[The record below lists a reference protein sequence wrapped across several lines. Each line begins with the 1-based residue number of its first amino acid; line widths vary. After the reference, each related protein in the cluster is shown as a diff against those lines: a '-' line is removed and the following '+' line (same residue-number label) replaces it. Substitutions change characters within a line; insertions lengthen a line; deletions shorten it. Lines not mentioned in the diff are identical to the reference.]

1 MRITKSPPKNQY
13 SQPPPWVLEFIKE
26 IQNEETCPIEKVAS
40 LCSDFRKREWAYPRG
55 DLYSWIPVLNRF
67 DAILEKIV
75 EDYELKNKVQARPF
89 DSLIFT
95 VLLEVLK
102 FSTYLLKHCA
112 NRSIYNS
119 TTYLEQLLNS
129 SDLEILDATLALL
142 LHIVQKA
149 TISRRGKQ
157 LFSLSQDRL
166 FRFLSFLPQEA
177 TKCGLAQNYESVLFL
192 NDIPASWCGLEFSYY
207 KSSPSAASDA
217 SKAASPA
224 SLPSE
229 GLRVL
234 KLSPEEMSAKSANE
248 LLLQLSN
255 ENQIPEQYAPDLL
268 VSLLLHKNLPDL
280 NKRRLMVRIG
290 LLALSNLVYAHSQAV
305 QSRFMLADPEI
316 TTHLAT
322 LVSVDT
328 KLPQEFKAVVFECF
342 KAFFFR
348 KNMVPS
354 VLASLNVSVS
364 YGLMMNLVRDFS
376 NNLSDEKFDYSRDYV
391 DSFYDF
397 LQFMTTS
404 PLGGNM
410 ACSAGLTS
418 LLGHHLSLKSPR
430 ALYVVSRSVAMLDHL
445 IDGYSMAF
453 PDFSESK
460 GLDLLVDRL
469 QFELEAGLD
478 DVKSGRGNT
487 EIFLNM
493 DYAIPYDRYFLL
505 KNLLKFILHLIQTGG
520 SVVELRNLIDSSLI
534 SSLAFLLDH
543 HEVFGSNLFASAT
556 NIMSTFIHNEPTC
569 YGIIHEKKLSHAFL
583 DAVNRQ
589 ILNSSDAITSIP
601 LAFGAICLNSQGFNL
616 FLEKNPVSHFFSV
629 FLSYNHCKS
638 LTSSDN
644 AAILGTYIDELMR
657 HQPSL
662 KDGIVTMIFEIVDKV
677 SDLLRTFN
685 PLDFIG
691 ATDFPYLVYFETFS
705 SFLENIISNEGHA
718 RNLMSKGLIPHILK
732 LMQIPVLAYGFV
744 DSSAFNTFFVLLHH
758 IIDFDAAE
766 VFRPLLDCIIFNC
779 ENSNVEQSLNSI
791 NVIVNGQLNGQ
802 LVDLQSSESFFQ
814 FTIIGNLISMFS
826 ELFSS
831 YAALK
836 KAGNLPLVQ
845 LFISPSR
852 YAGVFDILCNIKNI
866 STSVDVFLCSQASSD
881 YALCCGSLASIT
893 ADKKEKES
901 LENKKRD
908 LKEDPSFNKFKN
920 IRTNFT
926 QTTYSISKFFTSLT
940 RALGNSSIQ
949 DINEFKGIYKLGSN
963 IALVVDELVG
973 MACNQ
978 ILTREGLPD
987 ELTLHIALMSILD
1000 ASAIIREDDSKVTLT
1015 LLISRIFAGSQ
1026 TLQLLL
1032 QLCERVTTYFALV
1045 NEDITS
1051 RKNRI
1056 LLALSSTL
1064 LNLVLTLTSADFM
1077 SETEKPLNFSLKIQ
1091 LDNNELNDCGSKL
1104 MHLLQAHAFLSMV
1117 KIWQSAADYR
1127 LPYITKALVT
1137 NVLSN
1142 CFQFEEGIKSLSE
1155 NAQSNSAESH
1165 SQSNQ
1170 EKGLQEG
1177 PKLSD
1182 TVNDETLLNLL
1193 IREAPSNMV
1202 VEFNNFKSNL
1212 VKTCVSL
1219 SSYEGDVNQ
1228 SLCDLLYS
1236 GDEVQMNSNLQLDTT
1251 MALVKEI
1258 KFLASLDKAD
1268 SRNSQFGPAVG
1279 LLSLFVSH
1287 DFTQNK
1293 AKNYILEELDFFL
1306 NALESMP
1313 QYFIKDINATWVVS
1327 ILFLLEVLLTNSK
1340 KPDEFEFNSTDCSL
1354 KLIDGSISINY
1365 VSQQKILVCLIKLM
1379 KQYSSNLGVVTS
1391 AMRLTVLITASY
1403 DMVHVF
1409 VDSNGLEA
1417 LFSAMKACAAVCN
1430 EALHIPFISILRR
1443 LLESERV
1450 IELIM
1455 FDDLRNIF
1463 KLQGRAR
1470 KTELLNFIR
1479 TNSEMVLRSPDCFTK
1494 MIKETC
1500 QLAHFAPNA
1509 DHHYLDL
1516 KENLPESYGKDQI
1529 NSDASLMLQTS
1540 SKVVSALL
1548 DEIMETVD
1556 FRRRMQKN
1564 ASAEFKPESDPMY
1577 MHNVFL
1583 LQCLTE
1589 LLSGYDSCKKC
1600 FMEYQPK
1607 RKSSFFSL
1615 SRKYN
1620 SYLVGFFLEKLL
1632 PFGSIRLSEDNEIRK
1647 AFSVSNWA
1655 ISILVFLCAYSNDQQ
1670 TDVVDEIRREVLSCV
1685 LKFYRSSSV
1694 NSESLESYY
1703 CKLLVV
1709 AELCYR
1715 LGDAQTVSQKA
1726 PNHLLRKSQDIN
1738 IKAMIDLGF
1747 IPALTSATSEIDMNY
1762 PVSRKVIRH
1771 ILRPLQLLT
1780 KEAIFLSQTNP
1791 ESLSGNMQEADTDE
1805 SVSDES
1811 EESEGDEPPDL
1822 YRNSVLGIFQG
1833 DIANENNDNYEGSED
1848 DDVYEEMDFE
1858 DEQSGSPGSVVSE
1871 DENDDTMYSDNND
1884 MNIEFMLD
1892 GDQDGSEQE
1901 DTSSYDDDESSH
1913 GDIISIDEE
1922 DIDNSG
1928 EPYEWEDEG
1937 NDTSEY
1943 EHDEEFNDQDEENGS
1958 TTFEAMENAFTEASE
1973 DENDD
1978 EAIDHVSPV
1987 EIDFLD
1993 NEEGSSSEQDEDF
2006 HWEWNADV
2014 PSGAEIISRHG
2025 ALLRDLFPLPGL
2037 SRRVMII
2044 NSGDNARSRSFLN
2057 NRSSE
2062 DILKHP
2068 LLLKNYLSNHEKVA
2082 ELCENLSDLDSHV
2095 SSGAASQRL
2104 LFYLS
2109 MNTSSSDSSSLGWT
2123 ALKNQIHNDPLRAT
2137 SDFTPLFTMQR
2148 WSGIV
2153 SMFFGHAAGSTALR
2167 VTGSVLFGLIP
2178 PALENHNREKE
2189 ESERQSQPQNDE
2201 RSAETVPPV
2210 EQNVNDQNQ
2219 ESNEMEGVTTEQ
2231 AGPAEETTNVDEG
2244 QTINIR
2250 GRDVNVSSLG
2260 IDPTFL
2266 LALPEDMREEI
2277 VFQHIQERHIESI
2290 SDSSRRLD
2298 PSFLEVLPSDI
2309 RDELLFQEA
2318 VQMRLF
2324 DNARNNEGA
2333 DNELEME
2340 GLDEADEADDEQKER
2355 SVKPIKK
2362 VPVPPLLDR
2371 SGILSMIR
2379 LLYIPQHNGKNPFY
2393 DLVVNVSEN
2402 KQQRAEVLGLLLY
2415 VLQEASAST
2424 RSTEKCYKDLT
2435 VRSLNVPQQKEFKKY
2450 HGLLDSLCK
2459 VPVIN
2464 GISSRSLIL
2473 QQSIDL
2479 LSHLSTW
2486 ADHFPS
2492 FFLSMQDF
2500 TGLPYKK
2507 SGSKKSKETNVYK
2520 LAPINV
2526 LLGLLGREEIFGN
2539 TLVMNTFSELLSTL
2553 TRPLLSFYKHQKP
2566 EADVKVS
2573 AGTRD
2578 DSENTD
2584 VSAPKAEGS
2593 SAPGEKKGKK
2603 SLNPP
2608 QITDENLR
2616 LAASLIT
2623 TDSCSSRTF
2632 QNALSVMF
2640 HLCSAPHAKN
2650 IIGKELLRHAQ
2661 EYGNAI
2667 IGDLSGL
2674 CGEIKRGRNENE
2686 LQNALAPFC
2695 PASSNQ
2701 AKLLRCL
2708 KALDYIF
2715 ERRPKREEQSPQNI
2729 VQLLEFYDNLQFVA
2743 LWDVLSDCL
2752 VSMREQSSITHVSTV
2767 LLPLIESLMVI
2778 CRPVYL
2784 DLPEEVCKQIS
2795 PMLER
2800 LKTLFITFTEEHRKI
2815 INMMV
2820 FTTPSLMSGSFSLLV
2835 KNPKVLEFE
2844 NKRNYFSRQLHAE
2857 AAKEQYPPLNINV
2870 RRDQVFLDSYRALH
2884 FKDADEVKYSK
2895 LNIHFRE
2902 EEGVDAGG
2910 VTREWLQVLARQ
2922 MFNPDYALFLPVA
2935 GDATTF
2941 HPNRDSSVN
2950 PDHLSFFKF
2959 TGRIIG
2965 KSVYDGRLLDC
2976 HFSRAVYKH
2985 MLHRSVSVKDI
2996 ESLDPDYCKSLV
3008 WMLNNDITDIITE
3021 EFAVEKDVFGEKT
3034 IVDLIPNGRN
3044 IPVTELN
3051 KHDYVNRMV
3060 DYKLVESVKDQL
3072 QSLLEGFSDIIPP
3085 NLIQIFNEQ
3094 ELELL
3099 ISGLPEIDIDDWRNN
3114 TEYHGYNV
3122 SSPQIQWFWRAVRSF
3137 DEEERAKLL
3146 QFATGTSKVPLNGFK
3161 ELEGMSGFQR
3171 FNIHKSYGSLNR
3183 LPQSHTC
3190 FNQLDLPEYETYE
3203 QLRTM
3208 LLTAINEGSE
3218 GFGFA

>member
-1 MRITKSPPKNQY
+1 MRITKSPSKNPN

-26 IQNEETCPIEKVAS
+26 IQNENTCPFEKVAS
-40 LCSDFRKREWAYPRG
+40 LCSDFRKREWTYPRG

-67 DAILEKIV
+67 DAILEKMV
-75 EDYELKNKVQARPF
+75 EDYGLKTKVQSRPF
-89 DSLIFT
+89 DPLSYT

-119 TTYLEQLLNS
+119 TAYLEQLLNS
-129 SDLEILDATLALL
+129 SELEILDATLGLL

-149 TISRRGKQ
+149 TISKRGKQ

-177 TKCGLAQNYESVLFL
+177 TKSGLAQNYESILFL
-192 NDIPASWCGLEFSYY
+192 DDIPAPWCSLEFSYY
-207 KSSPSAASDA
+207 KSSPSTVSDS
-217 SKAASPA
+217 SKTVSPTP
-224 SLPSE
+224 SPSE

-234 KLSPEEMSAKSANE
+234 KVSQEEMSVKPVHD
-248 LLLQLSN
+248 LLVQLST
-255 ENQIPEQYAPDLL
+255 ENQIPEQYAADLL
-268 VSLLLHKNLPDL
+268 IYLLLHKNLPDL
-280 NKRRLMVRIG
+280 NKRRAMVRIG

-322 LVSVDT
+322 LVSMDT

-354 VLASLNVSVS
+354 VLAALNVSVS

-376 NNLSDEKFDYSRDYV
+376 NNLSDENFEYNREYV

-397 LQFMTTS
+397 LQFMATS

-430 ALYVVSRSVAMLDHL
+430 ALYVVSRSVSMLDHL

-460 GLDLLVDRL
+460 GLDLLVNRL
-469 QFELEAGLD
+469 QYELEAALD

-543 HEVFGSNLFASAT
+543 HELFGSNLFASAT

-569 YGIIHEKKLSHAFL
+569 Y
-583 DAVNRQ
+583 
-589 ILNSSDAITSIP
+589 
-601 LAFGAICLNSQGFNL
+601 
-616 FLEKNPVSHFFSV
+616 
-629 FLSYNHCKS
+629 
-638 LTSSDN
+638 
-644 AAILGTYIDELMR
+644 
-657 HQPSL
+657 
-662 KDGIVTMIFEIVDKV
+662 DKV
-677 SDLLRTFN
+677 CDLLRTFN
-685 PLDFIG
+685 PLDYIG
-691 ATDFPYLVYFETFS
+691 ATDFPYLVFFETFS

-718 RNLMSKGLIPHILK
+718 KNLMSKGIISHILK
-732 LMQIPVLAYGFV
+732 LMQVPVLAYGFV
-744 DSSAFNTFFVLLHH
+744 DSSAFNTLFVLLHH

-766 VFRPLLDCIIFNC
+766 VFRPLLDCIMFNC
-779 ENSNVEQSLNSI
+779 ENSNVEQSLNPI
-791 NVIVNGQLNGQ
+791 NTIVNGQLSGQ
-802 LVDLQSSESFFQ
+802 LVDLQNSEIFFQ

-852 YAGVFDILCNIKNI
+852 YAGVFDILCNIKNL
-866 STSVDVFLCSQASSD
+866 STSVDVFLCSHVSSD
-881 YALCCGSLASIT
+881 YALCCGSLVSVA
-893 ADKKEKES
+893 ADKKEKEN
-901 LENKKRD
+901 LEAKKRD
-908 LKEDPSFNKFKN
+908 LKEDFSFNKFKN

-978 ILTREGLPD
+978 ILNHEGLPD
-987 ELTLHIALMSILD
+987 ELALHVSLMSILD

-1032 QLCERVTTYFALV
+1032 KLSERVISYFALV
-1045 NEDITS
+1045 GEETTP
-1051 RKNRI
+1051 RTNRI

-1064 LNLVLTLTSADFM
+1064 LNLVLILTSADFI
-1077 SETEKPLNFSLKIQ
+1077 SETEKPLNFSLKLQ
-1091 LDNNELNDCGSKL
+1091 LDNNELSDCGAKL
-1104 MHLLQAHAFLSMV
+1104 MHLLQAHSFLTMV
-1117 KIWQSAADYR
+1117 KIWESSADYR

-1155 NAQSNSAESH
+1155 TAQNNLPESHNQSNE
-1165 SQSNQ
+1165 
-1170 EKGLQEG
+1170 EKGS
-1177 PKLSD
+1177 KLSD

-1193 IREAPSNMV
+1193 ISEVPSNMV
-1202 VEFNNFKSNL
+1202 TEFNDFKSRL

-1219 SSYEGDVNQ
+1219 SSFEGDVNQ

-1236 GDEVQMNSNLQLDTT
+1236 GDEVQMNSDLQLDTT
-1251 MALVKEI
+1251 MAMVKEI
-1258 KFLASLDKAD
+1258 KFLSSLDKGD
-1268 SRNSQFGPAVG
+1268 SRIIQFGPAIG

-1293 AKNYILEELDFFL
+1293 AKNYLLEELDFLL
-1306 NALESMP
+1306 NAFESMR
-1313 QYFIKDINATWVVS
+1313 QCFEQDVNATWVVS
-1327 ILFLLEVLLTNSK
+1327 ILFLLEVLLTNSR
-1340 KPDEFEFNSTDCSL
+1340 KPDEFEFNSKDCSL
-1354 KLIDGSISINY
+1354 KLIDGSISINHTA
-1365 VSQQKILVCLIKLM
+1365 QQKILVSLINLM

-1391 AMRLTVLITASY
+1391 AMRLTLLVTASY

-1409 VDSNGLEA
+1409 IDSNGLEI
-1417 LFSAMKACAAVCN
+1417 LFVAMKSCASVCN

-1479 TNSEMVLRSPDCFTK
+1479 TNSEMVLRSPDAFQK

-1509 DHHYLDL
+1509 DHHYLEL
-1516 KENLPESYGKDQI
+1516 KENLPESYSKDQI
-1529 NSDASLMLQTS
+1529 NSDASLMSQTS
-1540 SKVVSALL
+1540 SKVVSSLL

-1556 FRRRMQKN
+1556 SRRKTQKT
-1564 ASAEFKPESDPMY
+1564 ADAEFNPESDPMY
-1577 MHNVFL
+1577 MYNVFL

-1670 TDVVDEIRREVLSCV
+1670 TDVVDELRREVLSCV

-1726 PNHLLRKSQDIN
+1726 PNHLLRKSQDVN

-1791 ESLSGNMQEADTDE
+1791 DSLSGNIQEAETDE
-1805 SVSDES
+1805 SVSDDS

-1833 DIANENNDNYEGSED
+1833 DIANENEDNYEGSED

-1858 DEQSGSPGSVVSE
+1858 DEQSGSPGSVVSD

-1884 MNIEFMLD
+1884 MNIEFMVD
-1892 GDQDGSEQE
+1892 GDQDGSDQE
-1901 DTSSYDDDESSH
+1901 DSSSYDDDESSH

-1922 DIDNSG
+1922 DIDNTG

-1937 NDTSEY
+1937 NETSDF

-1958 TTFEAMENAFTEASE
+1958 TTFEAMENAFTEASD
-1973 DENDD
+1973 DENED

-1993 NEEGSSSEQDEDF
+1993 NEEGSSSEQDEDLR
-2006 HWEWNADV
+2006 WEWNADV
-2014 PSGAEIISRHG
+2014 PSGADIISRHG

-2044 NSGDNARSRSFLN
+2044 NSGDNARSRPFLN

-2068 LLLKNYLSNHEKVA
+2068 LLLRNCLSNQGKA
-2082 ELCENLSDLDSHV
+2082 IELYESLSDLDSHV

-2109 MNTSSSDSSSLGWT
+2109 MDTSTTDSSSVGWT
-2123 ALKNQIHNDPLRAT
+2123 ALKNQTHNDPLRAT
-2137 SDFTPLFTMQR
+2137 SDFTPLFTTQR
-2148 WSGIV
+2148 WNGIV

-2178 PALENHNREKE
+2178 PALEKYNHEKE
-2189 ESERQSQPQNDE
+2189 ESERQSRPENEKPAEVAAPAEENADVQNSD
-2201 RSAETVPPV
+2201 V
-2210 EQNVNDQNQ
+2210 
-2219 ESNEMEGVTTEQ
+2219 NEMEGVRTEQ
-2231 AGPAEETTNVDEG
+2231 PDPVQETNNADEG

-2266 LALPEDMREEI
+2266 LALPEDMREEV

-2298 PSFLEVLPSDI
+2298 PSFMEVLPTDI

-2324 DNARNNEGA
+2324 DNARNNESG

-2340 GLDEADEADDEQKER
+2340 RLDEADEAEDEHKER
-2355 SVKPIKK
+2355 SVKPVKK
-2362 VPVPPLLDR
+2362 VPVPALVDR
-2371 SGILSMIR
+2371 SGVLSMIR

-2393 DLVVNVSEN
+2393 DLVVNISEN
-2402 KQQRAEVLGLLLY
+2402 KQQRADILGLLLY
-2415 VLQEASAST
+2415 VLQEASTST
-2424 RSTEKCYKDLT
+2424 HSTEKCYKDLT
-2435 VRSLNVPQQKEFKKY
+2435 VRSLSVPQQKEFKKY

-2464 GISSRSLIL
+2464 GITSRSLIL

-2492 FFLSMQDF
+2492 FFLSMQDYI
-2500 TGLPYKK
+2500 GLPYKK
-2507 SGSKKSKETNVYK
+2507 PGSKKNKETNVYK
-2520 LAPINV
+2520 VAPINV
-2526 LLGLLGREEIFGN
+2526 LLSLLGREEIFGN

-2553 TRPLLSFYKHQKP
+2553 TRPLLSFYKHQKSA
-2566 EADVKVS
+2566 EAVKEPS
-2573 AGTRD
+2573 GTRD
-2578 DSENTD
+2578 N
-2584 VSAPKAEGS
+2584 AES
-2593 SAPGEKKGKK
+2593 NNVNALQTEETSTQVERKGKK
-2603 SLNPP
+2603 TTNPP

-2661 EYGNAI
+2661 MYGNAI
-2667 IGDLSGL
+2667 TGDLSRL
-2674 CGEIKRGRNENE
+2674 SEEVKSGRNETE

-2729 VQLLEFYDNLQFVA
+2729 VQLLEFYDNLQFVT
-2743 LWDVLSDCL
+2743 LWDVLSNCL
-2752 VSMREQSSITHVSTV
+2752 ISMREQTSITHVSTV

-2784 DLPEEVCKQIS
+2784 DLPEEVSKRIT

-2844 NKRNYFSRQLHAE
+2844 NKRNYFSRQMHAE

-2895 LNIHFRE
+2895 LNIHFRD

-3072 QSLLEGFSDIIPP
+3072 HSLLEGFSDIIPP

-3099 ISGLPEIDIDDWRNN
+3099 ISGLPEIDNDDWRNN
-3114 TEYHGYNV
+3114 TDYHGYSV

>member
-1 MRITKSPPKNQY
+1 MRITKSPSKNPN

-26 IQNEETCPIEKVAS
+26 VQDEKRCPLDKVAS
-40 LCSDFRKREWAYPRG
+40 LCSDFRKREWTYPRG

-67 DAILEKIV
+67 DAILEKTV
-75 EDYELKNKVQARPF
+75 EDYDLKTKVQTRPF
-89 DSLIFT
+89 DPQSYT
-95 VLLEVLK
+95 VLLEVLR

-119 TTYLEQLLNS
+119 TGYLEQLLNS
-129 SDLEILDATLALL
+129 SELEILDATLGLL

-177 TKCGLAQNYESVLFL
+177 TKSGLAQNYESILFL
-192 NDIPASWCGLEFSYY
+192 NDIPAPWCSLEFSYY
-207 KSSPSAASDA
+207 KSSSSKVSDS
-217 SKAASPA
+217 SKTGS
-224 SLPSE
+224 STSSPSE

-234 KLSPEEMSAKSANE
+234 KVSPEELSVKPVHD
-248 LLLQLSN
+248 LLVQLST
-255 ENQIPEQYAPDLL
+255 ENQIPEQNTPDFLI
-268 VSLLLHKNLPDL
+268 SILLHKNLPDL
-280 NKRRLMVRIG
+280 NKRRTMVRIG

-354 VLASLNVSVS
+354 VLAALNVSVS

-376 NNLSDEKFDYSRDYV
+376 NNLSDENFEYNREYV

-397 LQFMTTS
+397 LQFMATS

-430 ALYVVSRSVAMLDHL
+430 ALYVVSRSISMLDHL

-460 GLDLLVDRL
+460 GLDLLVTRL
-469 QFELEAGLD
+469 QFELEASLH
-478 DVKSGRGNT
+478 DVKSGRGNA
-487 EIFLNM
+487 EICLNM

-569 YGIIHEKKLSHAFL
+569 YGIIHEKKLSHSFL
-583 DAVNRQ
+583 EAVNRR
-589 ILNSSDAITSIP
+589 ILNSCDAITSIP

-616 FLEKNPVSHFFSV
+616 FLEKNPVPHFFSI
-629 FLSYNHCKS
+629 FTSYNHCKALS
-638 LTSSDN
+638 SSDN

-657 HQPSL
+657 HQPFL
-662 KDGIVTMIFEIVDKV
+662 KDGIVKMIFETVDKV
-677 SDLLRTFN
+677 CDLLRTFN
-685 PLDFIG
+685 PLDYVD
-691 ATDFPYLVYFETFS
+691 ATDFPYLIYFETFS

-718 RNLMSKGLIPHILK
+718 KNLMSKGIITHILK
-732 LMQIPVLAYGFV
+732 LMQVPVLAYGFV
-744 DSSAFNTFFVLLHH
+744 DSSAFNTLFVLLHH

-766 VFRPLLDCIIFNC
+766 VFRPLLDCIMFNC
-779 ENSNVEQSLNSI
+779 ENSNVEQSLNPI
-791 NVIVNGQLNGQ
+791 NAIVKGQLCGQ
-802 LVDLQSSESFFQ
+802 LVNLQDSEIFFQ

-852 YAGVFDILCNIKNI
+852 YAGVFDILCNIKNL
-866 STSVDVFLCSQASSD
+866 STSVDVFLCSQVSSD
-881 YALCCGSLASIT
+881 YALCCGSLVSIS
-893 ADKKEKES
+893 ADKKEKEN
-901 LENKKRD
+901 LETKKRE

-973 MACNQ
+973 MACSQ
-978 ILTREGLPD
+978 ILNREELPD
-987 ELTLHIALMSILD
+987 ELALHVSLMSILD

-1032 QLCERVTTYFALV
+1032 KLSGRVISYFALV
-1045 NEDITS
+1045 GEDTTARTS
-1051 RKNRI
+1051 RI

-1064 LNLVLTLTSADFM
+1064 LNLIHMLTSADFI
-1077 SETEKPLNFSLKIQ
+1077 SETEKPLNFSLKLQ
-1091 LDNNELNDCGSKL
+1091 LDNNELSDCGSKL
-1104 MHLLQAHAFLSMV
+1104 MHLLQAHSFLTMV
-1117 KIWQSAADYR
+1117 KIWESSADYR
-1127 LPYITKALVT
+1127 LPYITKALIT
-1137 NVLSN
+1137 NILSN
-1142 CFQFEEGIKSLSE
+1142 CLQFEEGISSLSE
-1155 NAQSNSAESH
+1155 AAQNSLRE
-1165 SQSNQ
+1165 SQSQ
-1170 EKGLQEG
+1170 STDEKSSLES

-1193 IREAPSNMV
+1193 INEVPSNMV
-1202 VEFNNFKSNL
+1202 TEFNNFKSRL

-1236 GDEVQMNSNLQLDTT
+1236 GDEVQMNSDLQLETT
-1251 MALVKEI
+1251 VAMIKEI
-1258 KFLASLDKAD
+1258 KSLSSLDEGD
-1268 SRNSQFGPAVG
+1268 SRISQFGPAIG
-1279 LLSLFVSH
+1279 LLGLFISH

-1293 AKNYILEELDFFL
+1293 AKNYILEELDFLL
-1306 NALESMP
+1306 NALESMR
-1313 QYFIKDINATWVVS
+1313 QCYVQDVNATWVVS
-1327 ILFLLEVLLTNSK
+1327 ILFLLEVLLTNSR
-1340 KPDEFEFNSTDCSL
+1340 KPDEFEFNSKDCSL
-1354 KLIDGSISINY
+1354 KLIDGSISINHAA
-1365 VSQQKILVCLIKLM
+1365 QQKILVSLIYLM
-1379 KQYSSNLGVVTS
+1379 KQYTSNLGVVTS
-1391 AMRLTVLITASY
+1391 AMRLILLLTANY
-1403 DMVHVF
+1403 DMVHMF
-1409 VDSNGLEA
+1409 IDSNGLDV
-1417 LFSAMKACAAVCN
+1417 LFAAMKACAATCN
-1430 EALHIPFISILRR
+1430 EALHVPFIVILRR

-1479 TNSEMVLRSPDCFTK
+1479 TNSEMVLRSPDAFQK
-1494 MIKETC
+1494 IIKETC

-1509 DHHYLDL
+1509 DHHYLEL
-1516 KENLPESYGKDQI
+1516 KETLPEAYSKDQI
-1529 NSDASLMLQTS
+1529 NSDASLMSQTS
-1540 SKVVSALL
+1540 SKVITSLL

-1556 FRRRMQKN
+1556 SQRKMQKPVD
-1564 ASAEFKPESDPMY
+1564 SEFKPESDPMY
-1577 MHNVFL
+1577 MYNVFL

-1607 RKSSFFSL
+1607 RKSSFFTL

-1670 TDVVDEIRREVLSCV
+1670 TDVVDELRREVLSCV

-1694 NSESLESYY
+1694 NSENLESYY

-1726 PNHLLRKSQDIN
+1726 PNQLLRKSQDVN

-1791 ESLSGNMQEADTDE
+1791 ESLSGNIQEAETDD
-1805 SVSDES
+1805 SVSDDS

-1833 DIANENNDNYEGSED
+1833 DIANENEDNYEGSED

-1858 DEQSGSPGSVVSE
+1858 DDQSGSPGSVVSD

-1884 MNIEFMLD
+1884 MNIEFMVD
-1892 GDQDGSEQE
+1892 EDQDGSDQG
-1901 DTSSYDDDESSH
+1901 DSSSYDDDESSH

-1922 DIDNSG
+1922 DIDNTG

-1937 NDTSEY
+1937 NETSDY
-1943 EHDEEFNDQDEENGS
+1943 ERDEELHDQDEENGS
-1958 TTFEAMENAFTEASE
+1958 TTFEAMENAFTEASDE
-1973 DENDD
+1973 DNED
-1978 EAIDHVSPV
+1978 EAIDNVSPV

-2006 HWEWNADV
+2006 QWEWNADV
-2014 PSGAEIISRHG
+2014 PSGADIISRHG

-2057 NRSSE
+2057 SKSSE

-2068 LLLKNYLSNHEKVA
+2068 LLLRNNLSSEGKAVEVNES
-2082 ELCENLSDLDSHV
+2082 LSDLDSHV

-2109 MNTSSSDSSSLGWT
+2109 MDTSTTDMSRIGWT

-2137 SDFTPLFTMQR
+2137 SDFTPLFTTQR
-2148 WSGIV
+2148 WNGIV

-2167 VTGSVLFGLIP
+2167 VTGSVLFGLVP
-2178 PALENHNREKE
+2178 PALEKYNHEKE
-2189 ESERQSQPQNDE
+2189 ESERQSQPKNEKPADVGAPETEDPDVQNSE
-2201 RSAETVPPV
+2201 M
-2210 EQNVNDQNQ
+2210 
-2219 ESNEMEGVTTEQ
+2219 NEMEGVRTEEPEPVQ
-2231 AGPAEETTNVDEG
+2231 EANTADEG
-2244 QTINIR
+2244 QTISIR

-2266 LALPEDMREEI
+2266 LALPEDMREEV

-2298 PSFLEVLPSDI
+2298 PSFLEVLPTDI

-2324 DNARNNEGA
+2324 DNARNNESG

-2340 GLDEADEADDEQKER
+2340 RLDEVDEAEDEQRER
-2355 SVKPIKK
+2355 SVKPVKK
-2362 VPVPPLLDR
+2362 VPVPPLVDR

-2393 DLVVNVSEN
+2393 DLVVNISEN
-2402 KQQRAEVLGLLLY
+2402 KQQRADILGLLLY
-2415 VLQEASAST
+2415 VLHEASTST

-2435 VRSLNVPQQKEFKKY
+2435 IRSLNVPQQKEFKKY

-2464 GISSRSLIL
+2464 GITSRSLIL
-2473 QQSIDL
+2473 QQTIDL
-2479 LSHLSTW
+2479 LSHLSSW

-2500 TGLPYKK
+2500 IGLPYKK
-2507 SGSKKSKETNVYK
+2507 SGSKKNKETNVYK
-2520 LAPINV
+2520 VAPINV
-2526 LLGLLGREEIFGN
+2526 LLSLLGREEIFGN

-2566 EADVKVS
+2566 AEELNQVS
-2573 AGTRD
+2573 EDRD
-2578 DSENTD
+2578 DTGNSDVNTPRTD
-2584 VSAPKAEGS
+2584 ES
-2593 SAPGEKKGKK
+2593 SAQVEKKGKK
-2603 SLNPP
+2603 PTNPP
-2608 QITDENLR
+2608 QITDDNLR

-2661 EYGNAI
+2661 KYGNAI
-2667 IGDLSGL
+2667 TGDLSRL
-2674 CGEIKRGRNENE
+2674 SEEVKSGRNETE

-2729 VQLLEFYDNLQFVA
+2729 VQLLEFYDNLQFVT
-2743 LWDVLSDCL
+2743 LWDVLSNCL
-2752 VSMREQSSITHVSTV
+2752 VSMREQTSITHVSTV

-2784 DLPEEVCKQIS
+2784 DLPEEVSKRIS

-2800 LKTLFITFTEEHRKI
+2800 LKGLFISFTEEHRKI

-2884 FKDADEVKYSK
+2884 FKDADEVKFSK
-2895 LNIHFRE
+2895 LNIHFRD

-3099 ISGLPEIDIDDWRNN
+3099 ISGLPEIDNDDWRNN